1 MDNPLTRLDP
11 GLYIWTV
18 ITFLLL
24 LGVLTKYAWRPL
36 LNMLEQRENRIRDS
50 LQAAQEARE
59 ETERLQTESKAIL
72 AQAHAQAQDI
82 LAQGKVAARKLKDE
96 TLQEAKDKAQALIR
110 EAETRIET
118 EKQKAL
124 HEVRTEVVD
133 LSLHIARK
141 LIQKNL
147 TTEDN
152 LSLINESL
160 RDLDTLH
167 EARS

>member
-11 GLYIWTV
+11 GLFIWTV
-18 ITFLLL
+18 VTFLLL
-24 LGVLTKYAWRPL
+24 LGILTKYAWKPL
-36 LNMLEQRENRIRDS
+36 LKMLEQRENRIQDS
-50 LQAAQEARE
+50 LKAAQEARE
-59 ETERLQTESKAIL
+59 ETERLQAESKAIL
-72 AQAHAQAQDI
+72 AQAHAHAQDI
-82 LAQGKVAARKLKDE
+82 LAQGKVAARKLKEE

-110 EAETRIET
+110 EAETRIEM

-152 LSLINESL
+152 LTLINDSL
-160 RDLDTLH
+160 RELDTLH

>member
-11 GLYIWTV
+11 GLFIWTV

-24 LGVLTKYAWRPL
+24 LGVLTKYAWKPL
-36 LNMLEQRENRIRDS
+36 LKMLEQRENRIQDS
-50 LQAAQEARE
+50 LNKAQEARE
-59 ETERLQTESKAIL
+59 ETERLQAESKAIL

-82 LAQGKVAARKLKDE
+82 LAQGKVAARKLKEE

-110 EAETRIET
+110 EAEARIET

-152 LSLINESL
+152 LTLINDSL

>member
-1 MDNPLTRLDP
+1 MDNPLTKLDP

-18 ITFLLL
+18 LTFLLL
-24 LGVLTKYAWRPL
+24 LGVLTKYAWKPL
-36 LNMLEQRENRIRDS
+36 LKMLEQRENRIRDS
-50 LQAAQEARE
+50 LRAAQEARQ
-59 ETERLQTESKAIL
+59 ETERLQADSKALL

-96 TLQEAKDKAQALIR
+96 TLQEAKTKTQALIR

-124 HEVRTEVVD
+124 LEVRTEVVD
-133 LSLHIARK
+133 LSLQIARK

-152 LSLINESL
+152 LTLIKESL
-160 RDLDTLH
+160 RDLNTLH

>member
-1 MDNPLTRLDP
+1 M
-11 GLYIWTV
+11 
-18 ITFLLL
+18 
-24 LGVLTKYAWRPL
+24 
-36 LNMLEQRENRIRDS
+36 
-50 LQAAQEARE
+50 
-59 ETERLQTESKAIL
+59 
-72 AQAHAQAQDI
+72 
-82 LAQGKVAARKLKDE
+82 
-96 TLQEAKDKAQALIR
+96 
-110 EAETRIET
+110 

-152 LSLINESL
+152 LTLINDSL
-160 RDLDTLH
+160 RELDTLH